1 MSASMT
7 PTASVSRA
15 ARTSRGT
22 AIAAVLGM
30 VLVSGCVGLPA
41 ESDLPVPITPTAR
54 YALQVEPGI
63 DRIALAVH
71 ETGLSGP
78 QRSAIADLAARFARE
93 GAPVVT
99 IEAPAGED
107 PVAVDMAWK
116 VRGALETAG
125 VSGAAIRVVSYSAP
139 DARSPVLL
147 GFETLQAAVPR
158 CGTNWGSFT
167 RSSSNQPSSNF
178 GCAVTANLAAQIEN
192 PRDIVT
198 PRDMTASDSGRRGVV
213 FANYR
218 IGQPTAAAQEQ
229 MLTNRRVAR
238 AVE

>member
-1 MSASMT
+1 MT
-7 PTASVSRA
+7 RTAPVSHP
-15 ARTSRGT
+15 ARTIRGT
-22 AIAAVLGM
+22 ALAALLGA
-30 VLVSGCVGLPA
+30 VLVSGCVGLPV
-41 ESDLPVPITPTAR
+41 ESDLPPPLTPTSR
-54 YALQVEPGI
+54 YLLQVEPGI

-71 ETGLSGP
+71 EAGLSGP
-78 QRSAIADLAARFARE
+78 QRSAIVDLAARFARE

-107 PVAVDMAWK
+107 PVAVDMAWR

-125 VSGAAIRVVSYSAP
+125 VSGSAIRVVSYSGP
-139 DARSPVLL
+139 DARAPVLL
-147 GFETLQAAVPR
+147 GFETLQAAVPQ

-167 RSSSNQPSSNF
+167 RSSANQPSSNF
-178 GCAVTANLAAQIEN
+178 GCAVNANLAAQIET
-192 PRDIVT
+192 PRDIVAPRQMT
-198 PRDMTASDSGRRGVV
+198 PSDSARRGVV

-218 IGQPTAAAQEQ
+218 AGQNTAAAQEQ

>member
-1 MSASMT
+1 MT
-7 PTASVSRA
+7 RTPSVSRP
-15 ARTSRGT
+15 ARTARGMT
-22 AIAAVLGM
+22 LAALLGAVLM
-30 VLVSGCVGLPA
+30 SGCVGLPV
-41 ESDLPVPITPTAR
+41 ESDLPVPLTPTSR
-54 YALQVEPGI
+54 YSLQVEPGI

-78 QRSAIADLAARFARE
+78 QRSAIVDLAARFARE
-93 GAPVVT
+93 GASVVT

-116 VRGALETAG
+116 VRSALETAG
-125 VSGAAIRVVSYSAP
+125 VSGGAIQVVSYSAP
-139 DARSPVLL
+139 DARAPVLL

-158 CGTNWGSFT
+158 CGTNWGSLT
-167 RSSSNQPSSNF
+167 RSATNQPSSNF
-178 GCAVTANLAAQIEN
+178 GCAVNANLAAQIET

-198 PRDMTASDSGRRGVV
+198 PRQMTPSDAARRGVV

-218 IGQPTAAAQEQ
+218 TGQNTAATQEQ